1 MKSDPQPKL
10 QQSNAHDL
18 SFLYHKY
25 PDGVGPEAEMIS
37 MLERDSVDKNPNVNF
52 DDIAGLVECKRML
65 EEAVLLPI
73 MMP

>member
-10 QQSNAHDL
+10 QQSDANAQ
-18 SFLYHKY
+18 SFLYHVY
-25 PDGVGPEAEMIS
+25 PDGVGPDAELIS

-52 DDIAGLVECKRML
+52 DDIAGLTECKRML